1 MNIESLIKHFQLRYE
16 ITYKNIY
23 NLDMESLLHFTYF
36 GPYSEISWVRLEE
49 VSQFFK
55 PPKNAQDPQNM
66 GDIELAQSL
75 STSKEKRPLNAN

>member
-1 MNIESLIKHFQLRYE
+1 MKSLIKTFITLIWNHFY
-16 ITYKNIY
+16 
-23 NLDMESLLHFTYF
+23 
-36 GPYSEISWVRLEE
+36 ISHISVRILKSRGFRLEE

-75 STSKEKRPLNAN
+75 SRSKEKRPLNAN